1 MEKIYD
7 LECRNA
13 PFLFMTSREGEILG
27 GSETHGGNHQWRG
40 VFRPSRSGYVLF
52 LLPHVCDV
60 DCEIGVEGAKYLK
73 EILMSKPIHSLTE
86 LNLSGA
92 EL

>member
-7 LECRNA
+7 LECRSSLLPCA
-13 PFLFMTSREGEILG
+13 TFREGEILG
-27 GSETHGGNHQWRG
+27 WSETYGGNHQRRG
-40 VFRPSRSGYVLF
+40 VLRPSRSGYVLF
-52 LLPHVCDV
+52 RLLHVCDV

-73 EILMSKPIHSLTE
+73 EMLMSKPIHSLTE

-92 EL
+92 DL